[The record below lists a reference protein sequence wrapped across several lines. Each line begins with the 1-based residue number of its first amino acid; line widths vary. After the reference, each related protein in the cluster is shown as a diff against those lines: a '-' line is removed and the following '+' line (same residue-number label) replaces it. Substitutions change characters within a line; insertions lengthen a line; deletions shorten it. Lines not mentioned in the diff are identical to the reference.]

1 MAIVKMKR
9 LRLIAL
15 RADRE
20 ELLKRLQDLGC
31 VEIDEPED
39 TGDDPAWAALAR
51 PSDEALGEARERQ
64 SRVSEALEA
73 LKQYAPEKGGGFSP
87 RPEVTRK
94 QFLDREAYDRA
105 LRDAGALCD
114 ARRDIAALESD
125 FGKLQAQQAALAP
138 WLSLEIPLEDRVH
151 PVGDRPLRDPSRR
164 GGTGSPFG
172 GTGAGRGAL
181 LLHLGGPGPE
191 RSVSLLPLPPERG

>member
-138 WLSLEIPLEDRVH
+138 WLSLEIPLETAST
-151 PVGDRPLRDPSRR
+151 PSVTALF
-164 GGTGSPFG
+164 GTLPAGEEPEALLGELGQAGELCSLTP
-172 GTGAGRGAL
+172 AGRDRNVQYLFFLFVNNWA
-181 LLHLGGPGPE
+181 
-191 RSVSLLPLPPERG
+191 